1 MKTVTLKVFMLG
13 LCLFVV
19 GISAQAQAKKKAVP
33 YITAPKM
40 VVTKLKVSDGESL
53 DVRGKATFTLTA
65 ANNDDSLAGT
75 ITYVLPEDVRA
86 KIAQI
91 TGKPL
96 AQIPQSITQA
106 DVVGQFQK
114 LTDCPVINL
123 DFPAMDLMVHGAKIH
138 FNRFVMSMKEGEHEV
153 SLYVCVIAKQINA
166 GRPRRGPIRRINEIL
181 NGDEP
186 QP

>member
-13 LCLFVV
+13 LCLFIV
-19 GISAQAQAKKKAVP
+19 GVGAQAQAKKKAVP
-33 YITAPKM
+33 YITAPKL
-40 VVTKLKVSDGESL
+40 VVTKLKVSDGESF

-75 ITYVLPEDVRA
+75 ITYVLPDDARA

-96 AQIPQSITQA
+96 AQIPQSITQT

-114 LTDCPVINL
+114 LTECPVVNL
-123 DFPAMDLMVHGAKIH
+123 DFPAMDLMVNGAKVH
-138 FNRFVMSMKEGEHEV
+138 FNRFVLSMKEGEHDV
-153 SLYVCVIAKQINA
+153 SIYVCTIARQI
-166 GRPRRGPIRRINEIL
+166 GKGLPRRGPIRRINEII
-181 NGDEP
+181 NGEEP

>member
-1 MKTVTLKVFMLG
+1 MKTVTLKVFMLS

-19 GISAQAQAKKKAVP
+19 GISVQAQAKKGKT
-33 YITAPKM
+33 YTTAAKM

-75 ITYVLPEDVRA
+75 ITYVLPEDARA

-96 AQIPQSITQA
+96 AQIPASISQT

-114 LTDCPVINL
+114 LTECPVVNI

-138 FNRFVMSMKEGEHEV
+138 FNRFVVSIKEGEHDI
-153 SLYVCVIAKQINA
+153 SIYVCTIAKQINK
-166 GRPRRGPIRRINEIL
+166 GLPRRGPIRRINEIL
-181 NGDEP
+181 NGEEP

>member
-13 LCLFVV
+13 LCLFVI
-19 GISAQAQAKKKAVP
+19 GISAQAQTKKPKPYTTAAKL
-33 YITAPKM
+33 
-40 VVTKLKVSDGESL
+40 VVTKLKVGDGEAF

-75 ITYVLPEDVRA
+75 IIYMLPDDARA

-96 AQIPQSITQA
+96 AQIPASISQT

-114 LTDCPVINL
+114 LTECPVVNI

-138 FNRFVMSMKEGEHEV
+138 FNRFVMSIKEGEHDIA
-153 SLYVCVIAKQINA
+153 LYVCVIAKQINK
-166 GRPRRGPIRRINEIL
+166 GLPRRGPIRRVNEIL
-181 NGDEP
+181 NGEEP
-186 QP
+186 QS

>member
-1 MKTVTLKVFMLG
+1 MKTITLKMFMLG
-13 LCLFVV
+13 LCLFAI
-19 GISAQAQAKKKAVP
+19 GISAQAQAKKPKP
-33 YITAPKM
+33 YTTAAKM
-40 VVTKLKVSDGESL
+40 VVTKLKVSDGESF

-75 ITYVLPEDVRA
+75 IIYTLPEDARA

-91 TGKPL
+91 TGKPV
-96 AQIPQSITQA
+96 AQIPATITQT

-114 LTDCPVINL
+114 LTECPVVNI

-153 SLYVCVIAKQINA
+153 SIYICTIARQISK
-166 GRPRRGPIRRINEIL
+166 GLPRRGPIRRVNEIL
-181 NGDEP
+181 NGEEP